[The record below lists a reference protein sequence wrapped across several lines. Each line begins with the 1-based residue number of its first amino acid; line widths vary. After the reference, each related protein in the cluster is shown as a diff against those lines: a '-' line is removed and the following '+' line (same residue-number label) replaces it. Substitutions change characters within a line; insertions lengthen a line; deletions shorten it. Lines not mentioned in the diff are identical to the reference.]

1 MVALQ
6 GVWFGIYP
14 ASGIELIELRY
25 DSSNSMLTGRK
36 LTGNQ
41 YVRAGR
47 ASFEVTQNS
56 CRVVSSMWAG
66 VFTPRWDP
74 CVGMPSSQHA
84 SAHLGRM
91 VLRRCRLTITS
102 SDKMSVTLSVGDGEE
117 EVLNF
122 VRARLPLLLDW
133 EDPSSPTYGFSD
145 AMRRCNVPIA
155 DSASSMLGLLQE
167 SLHHSK
173 NTVLLDQGLL
183 LFPLVLLGGYQM
195 MGSHSSLAVA
205 GASMYCVLLCVR
217 LRYTGLLP

>member
-74 CVGMPSSQHA
+74 CVGLPSLQQA
-84 SAHLGRM
+84 SAHQGRM
-91 VLRRCRLTITS
+91 VPQMPSDDHQLGQNERDTFGGRR
-102 SDKMSVTLSVGDGEE
+102 
-117 EVLNF
+117 
-122 VRARLPLLLDW
+122 
-133 EDPSSPTYGFSD
+133 
-145 AMRRCNVPIA
+145 
-155 DSASSMLGLLQE
+155 
-167 SLHHSK
+167 
-173 NTVLLDQGLL
+173 
-183 LFPLVLLGGYQM
+183 
-195 MGSHSSLAVA
+195 
-205 GASMYCVLLCVR
+205 
-217 LRYTGLLP
+217 